1 MDVYKLV
8 SLIAIAICLAM
19 LLFQLL
25 RLISAGNPVDY
36 SKPSGSIRDG
46 VIYSFTSAMS
56 PFEKESAFMHLPT
69 YVAGIIFHIGTF
81 LSFPVLLTLI
91 IYPKA
96 FIESALLSSLGGVVF
111 SAGAISGLAILIKR
125 IVKKELRSISGADD
139 YISNAVT
146 TVAQALSAF
155 VLLTGGGYPLYYIAF
170 SIFLIWIPIGK
181 TRHLLYFFYA
191 RYHLGAFYGR
201 RGTWPVNR
209 NINE

>member
-1 MDVYKLV
+1 MV
-8 SLIAIAICLAM
+8 SQRNFRFPRRQRNADESVGHLHGSDLFAID
-19 LLFQLL
+19 L
-25 RLISAGNPVDY
+25 RF
-36 SKPSGSIRDG
+36 PSGSIRDG

-125 IVKKELRSISGADD
+125 IVKKELRSISGPEDK
-139 YISNAVT
+139 T
-146 TVAQALSAF
+146 TARSIEFSSSRTFPRQA
-155 VLLTGGGYPLYYIAF
+155 
-170 SIFLIWIPIGK
+170 
-181 TRHLLYFFYA
+181 
-191 RYHLGAFYGR
+191 
-201 RGTWPVNR
+201 
-209 NINE
+209 

>member
-1 MDVYKLV
+1 
-8 SLIAIAICLAM
+8 
-19 LLFQLL
+19 
-25 RLISAGNPVDY
+25 
-36 SKPSGSIRDG
+36 
-46 VIYSFTSAMS
+46 
-56 PFEKESAFMHLPT
+56 
-69 YVAGIIFHIGTF
+69 
-81 LSFPVLLTLI
+81 LTLI

-111 SAGAISGLAILIKR
+111 SAGAISGLTILIKR